1 MTGKVLMVYKN
12 LIVPQEAMNN
22 FLLVQTKMLSDM
34 VNMLNTICIVW
45 VSMDN
50 KVHLSKDVGFM

>member
-1 MTGKVLMVYKN
+1 MVYKN